1 MSAPRLPEGL
11 RGQFWDTDFDR
22 LDPAL
27 HARFVT
33 ERLMAMTTPEAL
45 RWLIANY
52 TAAELL
58 VICDTSR
65 RLTSRDRNF
74 WRLYLHAS

>member
-1 MSAPRLPEGL
+1 MNMARLPEGL
-11 RGQFWDTDFDR
+11 RGQFWDTDFDQ
-22 LDPAL
+22 LDPTL
-27 HARFVT
+27 HARFVA

-45 RWLIANY
+45 RWLLANY

-58 VICDTSR
+58 VVCNTSR

-74 WRLYLHAS
+74 WRLYLDAS